1 MHRSRST
8 SLDDVGQ
15 VSFPS
20 YLFFAWLHPSWQ
32 VSTDCLFESNAGRI
46 RVEQDIRVPSFDIDV
61 TALFRDDIQ
70 QRRAAVTVSLADDI
84 QVVSGLVAH
93 TASICR
99 NPRLCSVEPD
109 EVLCDLVPKVQI
121 NRCNLTACR
130 LDGRRV
136 RDDRTLISIEH
147 RQVDIE
153 AENNVVESLAY
164 RCKISRCIE
173 GSLRKARVRTF
184 VTAEDTGVRFSFCPV
199 GTKFCMGERFVRPL
213 KTQVG
218 SMIYRQL

>member
-15 VSFPS
+15 GAFPS

-46 RVEQDIRVPSFDIDV
+46 RVQQDLRVPSFDIDV
-61 TALFRDDIQ
+61 TTLFRDDIQ
-70 QRRAAVTVSLADDI
+70 QRSAAVSVSLANDI
-84 QVVSGLVAH
+84 QVVSGLVAD
-93 TASICR
+93 TTSVSR

-121 NRCNLTACR
+121 NRRDPTACR

-136 RDDRTLISIEH
+136 RHDRALISIEH

-173 GSLRKARVRTF
+173 GSLRKAKVRTL
-184 VTAEDTGVRFSFCPV
+184 VTAEDTGVWFSFCPIRP
-199 GTKFCMGERFVRPL
+199 KFCIGQFFVRPL
-213 KTQVG
+213 KSQVG
-218 SMIYRQL
+218 SMIHRQL